1 MVHFAYSHIAFFT
14 LLALTAINSGESTS
28 KDAISARLAKIKG
41 EIPGIITAI
50 KNSEVKVKNATDII
64 LKKKPHLQGD
74 MKKFTDC
81 LEYAYKYYWGF
92 KAFNNTLNFFP
103 EDPHKKLVDA
113 KNCIQQETLE
123 YKKIKEAFHPKKCY
137 GYSFATTY
145 GDITRFMSAEF
156 QLYNHK
162 HMLTIKIYGKILN
175 ENLLKGL

>member
-103 EDPHKKLVDA
+103 ED
-113 KNCIQQETLE
+113 
-123 YKKIKEAFHPKKCY
+123 
-137 GYSFATTY
+137 
-145 GDITRFMSAEF
+145 ITRFMSAEF

-162 HMLTIKIYGKILN
+162 HMLTIKICEFIFSV
-175 ENLLKGL
+175 